1 MKESVMWN
9 KTSQPTGLNCQCRH
23 LYVLGLSAV
32 LALIS
37 NSAAAK
43 GSTAPPPTSQT
54 KQAYLVSDVPDV
66 SPLQDTYLVNAWGI
80 SCSPTSP
87 FWVSAN
93 GTGMATVYS
102 ITNDALGAPHVSNV
116 GLEVAIP
123 GNGTIT
129 GQVCNN
135 TTAFNGDQFIFAS
148 EDGTISGWRG
158 ALGVGAEIL
167 AARNSAVYTGI
178 TLVSTTTGPM
188 LLAANF
194 CEGKVDVYDGN
205 MNLVGQYADS
215 KAPAGYAPFNVQ
227 IAGGK
232 IYVTFAKQD
241 ATKHNVVTGAGNGLI
256 DVFTLSTGTFTR
268 FASGSNAGGKLT
280 GIDTPWGIA
289 LAPASYGTHAN
300 QLLIANHGNGTIIA
314 FSTTGT
320 SAGVLGSGKT
330 TYVINGLWGLTFGNG
345 AGAGVP
351 GTLYYTA
358 GSNYGSHG
366 LLGYINP

>member
-1 MKESVMWN
+1 MSQ
-9 KTSQPTGLNCQCRH
+9 KTCLKYRSRH
-23 LYVLGLSAV
+23 LYALGLSAIV
-32 LALIS
+32 ALTS
-37 NSAAAK
+37 NSAPAK
-43 GSTAPPPTSQT
+43 GSQPPTTTSQN

-66 SPLQDTYLVNAWGI
+66 SALQDTYLVNAWGI
-80 SCSPTSP
+80 SFSPTSP

-93 GTGMATVYS
+93 GTGMAEVYS
-102 ITNDALGAPHVSNV
+102 ITNDALGTPHVSNV
-116 GLEVAIP
+116 GLQVAIP
-123 GNGTIT
+123 GNGTLT

-135 TTAFNGDQFIFAS
+135 TTGFNGDQFIFAS

-167 AARNSAVYTGI
+167 TSRNSAVYTGI
-178 TLVSTTTGPM
+178 TLVSTTSGPV

-205 MNLVGQYADS
+205 MNLVGQYVDP

-241 ATKHNVVTGAGNGLI
+241 GTKHNAVTGAGNGLI
-256 DVFTLSTGTFTR
+256 DTFNLSTGTFTR

-300 QLLIANHGNGTIIA
+300 QLLIANHGNGTIMA
-314 FSTTGT
+314 FSTSGT
-320 SAGVLGSGKT
+320 SSGLLGSGKT
-330 TYVINGLWGLTFGNG
+330 SYVINGLWGLAFGNG
-345 AGAGVP
+345 SGAGVP

-358 GSNYGSHG
+358 GSNGGSHG
-366 LLGYINP
+366 LLGSINP